1 MKTTLQ
7 FALAAACFGLTTF
20 AAAQGDFDG
29 GALREDYRF
38 TIGNPET
45 LEGAQADVQY
55 SNITNFLGQAYSNGG
70 SVNQSGN
77 AISRLVADDIT
88 PLGTFAGQAV
98 TSFTFS
104 VANLNTTPVSARARV
119 RFYQDNAGVPGTLI
133 TGYTF
138 SALTFNPGVVLLT
151 AGIGPG
157 FNMPGTKFWAGLTF
171 DNNTGATGATLAQ
184 MDNMGVGLFNPP
196 TRGSSVDG
204 MWLSSAAGSNFV
216 SNPVGAGFTLTGTV
230 ANAGWSFTAVPEPG
244 TIIALAA
251 GLGAIAARRRRTK

>member
-7 FALAAACFGLTTF
+7 FAFAAACFGLASLAT
-20 AAAQGDFDG
+20 AQAEFDG
-29 GALREDYRF
+29 GNLRQDYQF
-38 TIGNPET
+38 TIGNPESI
-45 LEGAQADVQY
+45 EGAQADVQY
-55 SNITNFLGQAYSNGG
+55 SNVTSFLGQAYANGG
-70 SVNQSGN
+70 AADQAGN

-88 PLGTFAGQAV
+88 PLGTFAGQSV

-104 VANLNTTPVSARARV
+104 VANLNTVAVSARARV

-138 SALTFNPGVVLLT
+138 NALAFNPGVALLT
-151 AGIGPG
+151 ANVGPG

-171 DNNTGATGATLAQ
+171 DNNTGATGASLAQ
-184 MDNMGVGLFNPP
+184 INSLGVGLFNPP

-204 MWLSSAAGSNFV
+204 MWLSTAAGSNFV
-216 SNPVGAGFTLTGTV
+216 SNPAGAGFTLQGTV

-251 GLGAIAARRRRTK
+251 GLGAIAARRRRAK